1 MLRGLSAGAS
11 FDANSTR
18 PINFFHD
25 KSEWDGTEAIECCG
39 GCSGVWSKYVN
50 ESLRS
55 CVATGKG
62 LPTPDKSRRSRAK
75 DRGDNTR
82 TCLEFAAGSGHR
94 ARECSWV
101 TETLHQERVP
111 VVLKIAALPMSLLG
125 GRQRSVSRALRTLT
139 GLMAIVTVTAFNL
152 AIVGRD
158 DLNNVILVYLFAI
171 AAVSVVLGYQPALVA
186 ATTSV
191 VAFDY
196 FFLVPYHSLMIANG
210 RNVLTFAGMFV
221 TAVFVS
227 SLYERLREKARM
239 ARENEQRVET
249 LYGLARALVDA
260 ATVDEVCERAVTQ
273 IEEGGLGSATIRVQ
287 VKDRLGQAI
296 CSPGAE
302 ASQGDDFA
310 IAEWTAAH
318 LEPAGAGAKHFPTAE
333 ARYVPLLAGR
343 GCVGVLALRLSEAAI
358 VTGASDGGVS
368 LLDSMARQVA
378 VAVDRALL
386 AEGKER
392 ALIDAEMER
401 IHNAVLSSISHDL
414 RAPLGVIGAAS
425 SALVEGGLR
434 LQGTTRSEMAQ
445 IIKDEAIRLNE
456 LLRSLFEVTR
466 LQSGGFSVRREWE
479 SLEEIVG
486 SALRRADQHRSR
498 RTLRANVPSALPLVH
513 LDAVLIEQVML
524 NLLDNAFKHSK
535 SQQPVELDFAMRD
548 SNVVVS
554 VIDHGQGVRD
564 EVLNRIFDK
573 FYRSDRTSGA
583 GLGLGLTI
591 ARGIVEAH
599 GGRMWACHTRGGG
612 LTVQFTLPVG
622 EPAPGAPSVELPE
635 LASA

>member
-1 MLRGLSAGAS
+1 
-11 FDANSTR
+11 
-18 PINFFHD
+18 
-25 KSEWDGTEAIECCG
+25 
-39 GCSGVWSKYVN
+39 
-50 ESLRS
+50 
-55 CVATGKG
+55 
-62 LPTPDKSRRSRAK
+62 
-75 DRGDNTR
+75 
-82 TCLEFAAGSGHR
+82 
-94 ARECSWV
+94 
-101 TETLHQERVP
+101 
-111 VVLKIAALPMSLLG
+111 
-125 GRQRSVSRALRTLT
+125 
-139 GLMAIVTVTAFNL
+139 MAIVTVTAFNL

-386 AEGKER
+386 AEEKER

-466 LQSGGFSVRREWE
+466 LQSGGFSV
-479 SLEEIVG
+479 
-486 SALRRADQHRSR
+486 RRADQHRSR